1 MKKFSIDSGRRS
13 RPTSHG
19 KGYPRHLLKQ
29 IALDEDSA
37 SFEGYSSPVR
47 EKDFVRRDRS
57 WIKERSQVSWNH
69 IDRWLSDRVGQDVD
83 KLYSEFLETWKLS
96 KVPQGPWSLNN
107 PRATW
112 ECFVFEK
119 DFSWDRNSFKYL
131 VDSQNRLI
139 RNPDYKTYKQR
150 NRENQ
155 KTYPLSAVIHNKA
168 VLEELEKTLKK
179 STGSSIGPIG
189 IPTYLWIKH
198 PEKPG
203 KLIKAPVQ
211 LIRSSV
217 FNPGVELRDYWTMT
231 SEQLVLPKIP
241 NSRIEEL
248 QNEYKAV
255 AVVTDV
261 HIAKSRFSV
270 EVRSSQVLNRIYRE
284 EKTWTFVVSKNWI
297 ES

>member
-29 IALDEDSA
+29 VALDEDSA
-37 SFEGYSSPVR
+37 IFEGYSSPVR
-47 EKDFVRRDRS
+47 EKDFVRHDRS
-57 WIKERSQVSWNH
+57 WTKKRSQVSWNH
-69 IDRWLSDRVGQDVD
+69 IDRWLSDRVGQDAD

-96 KVPQGPWSLNN
+96 KVPQGRWSLNN
-107 PRATW
+107 PRSTW

-119 DFSWDRNSFKYL
+119 DSSWDRNSFKYL

-150 NRENQ
+150 NRENR
-155 KTYPLSAVIHNKA
+155 KTYPLPVVVHNKA
-168 VLEELEKTLKK
+168 VLEELGKTLKK
-179 STGSSIGPIG
+179 STGSSVGPIG
-189 IPTYLWIKH
+189 ISTYLWIEH

-203 KLIKAPVQ
+203 KLVKAPVH
-211 LIRSSV
+211 LVRSSV
-217 FNPGVELRDYWTMT
+217 FKPEVRPWNYYI
-231 SEQLVLPKIP
+231 SEQLILPKISA
-241 NSRIEEL
+241 SRIEEI

-255 AVVTDV
+255 TVIMDV
-261 HIAKSRFSV
+261 HKAQKYFEV
-270 EVRSSQVLNRIYRE
+270 ELRSDHYFNRIYQTV
-284 EKTWTFVVSKNWI
+284 KTWTFVVSRNWI